1 MPLGAALLLGTL
13 GTAAWAQ
20 DVRTESVDGTLP
32 TVEVREKAPEPE
44 GKDTIHATTARIGK
58 GKQALKDIP
67 QSVTVVTEK
76 LMDDRRIATVK
87 EALQETAGVTFQAG
101 ETGEEDIRLRG
112 FSLAASGD
120 LFLDG
125 MRDPAFYDRDTFNL
139 DQVEVLRGS
148 ASMLFG
154 RGSTG
159 GAVNQVSK
167 TPRPLNDYEV
177 SATVGNGQRLRL
189 TGDFNIQTGDTQ
201 ALRINA
207 LSDHAASNGIG
218 AREER
223 KGLAASYAWGIG
235 MRDEFLVSLYHLD
248 NQNGINYGVPYLT
261 PAGAASSSSERQL
274 LPVSPDANYAMASDY
289 NHSRATLAGLSHTH
303 RFDTGGEIVTRLRAG
318 RFSRDVRASAM
329 RLASGVTDA
338 TLSADTVLT
347 RSPKYKIQDVD
358 TLQLQSDYTGQFQ
371 WGGLEHTITA
381 GVDFSR
387 ETKDSY
393 TPTSTGTKPSTTVG
407 SPNDGAWVDE
417 AARTLYRSGHYRSTG
432 LGAYVQDVVQIAPAW
447 KVVGGLRYDWLH
459 GDYDTYSLS
468 GATSS
473 YRMKV
478 SEWSQRAGLLY
489 QPTANQTY
497 YLSYGTSFNT
507 SGDAYSLSASTASV
521 PPEKSRNIELG
532 AKFESTDRQLGGRIA
547 LFHSTKYNERNTD
560 PDLPVANLSGQRH
573 AAGLEIDLSG
583 RITPQ
588 WEVYGS
594 YMYLPVAKVD
604 KAAACPATGSCSQN
618 QPGERVG
625 ERPGLTPR
633 HSGTVWTT
641 YQVHPQWR
649 VGAGVNFRSSQTP
662 VLSSIRVPGY
672 ATYDLMAEY
681 RHNSHLSFR
690 ANLLNATNKLYAA
703 ELYRG
708 HYIADAGRTYSLTAT
723 YRF

>member
-167 TPRPLNDYEV
+167 TPRPLDDYEV

-207 LSDHAASNGIG
+207 LSDHTASNGIG

-235 MRDEFLVSLYHLD
+235 MRDEFLVSLY
-248 NQNGINYGVPYLT
+248 
-261 PAGAASSSSERQL
+261 
-274 LPVSPDANYAMASDY
+274 
-289 NHSRATLAGLSHTH
+289 
-303 RFDTGGEIVTRLRAG
+303 
-318 RFSRDVRASAM
+318 
-329 RLASGVTDA
+329 
-338 TLSADTVLT
+338 
-347 RSPKYKIQDVD
+347 
-358 TLQLQSDYTGQFQ
+358 
-371 WGGLEHTITA
+371 
-381 GVDFSR
+381 
-387 ETKDSY
+387 
-393 TPTSTGTKPSTTVG
+393 PSTT
-407 SPNDGAWVDE
+407 
-417 AARTLYRSGHYRSTG
+417 R
-432 LGAYVQDVVQIAPAW
+432 
-447 KVVGGLRYDWLH
+447 
-459 GDYDTYSLS
+459 
-468 GATSS
+468 
-473 YRMKV
+473 
-478 SEWSQRAGLLY
+478 
-489 QPTANQTY
+489 
-497 YLSYGTSFNT
+497 
-507 SGDAYSLSASTASV
+507 TAS
-521 PPEKSRNIELG
+521 
-532 AKFESTDRQLGGRIA
+532 
-547 LFHSTKYNERNTD
+547 
-560 PDLPVANLSGQRH
+560 
-573 AAGLEIDLSG
+573 
-583 RITPQ
+583 IT
-588 WEVYGS
+588 
-594 YMYLPVAKVD
+594 
-604 KAAACPATGSCSQN
+604 ACPTSRRRGLPPPRPSGSCSRSRRMPTMPWQA
-618 QPGERVG
+618 
-625 ERPGLTPR
+625 TTT
-633 HSGTVWTT
+633 TVARRWQDCRIPTDST
-641 YQVHPQWR
+641 R
-649 VGAGVNFRSSQTP
+649 AERSSPACVPAVSRAMYGP
-662 VLSSIRVPGY
+662 VRCGSP
-672 ATYDLMAEY
+672 AE
-681 RHNSHLSFR
+681 
-690 ANLLNATNKLYAA
+690 
-703 ELYRG
+703 
-708 HYIADAGRTYSLTAT
+708 
-723 YRF
+723 